1 MVCKCY
7 NKSKIKPFLYP
18 GIESH
23 EYYMVSGSD
32 WKHCTGLY
40 HLSDEISSEAPNK
53 PVFKL
58 HGENR
63 YIYYHP
69 SPEGWRIGRK
79 NHLAGQNAGQYF
91 YKSKNRFYVPVIVNR
106 SIKSIGIFIFF

>member
-7 NKSKIKPFLYP
+7 NKTKIKPFLYP
-18 GIESH
+18 GIENN

-32 WKHCTGLY
+32 WKQCTGLY

-91 YKSKNRFYVPVIVNR
+91 YKSKNRLYLYL
-106 SIKSIGIFIFF
+106 